1 MRILLPLLAA
11 VLLLGACGT
20 PDGDGNAAAASG
32 AADGNSSGAAGG
44 IAQTENDLRI
54 DVDRGNGTPPES
66 WTLVCAGVA
75 EGTHPEAQAACDH
88 LAGTTAP
95 FAPLPDDVM
104 CTEQYGGPQTAHI
117 TGRWRAEAVDLQ
129 LSRVDGCRIAQWD
142 ALGPLLPT
150 T

>member
-1 MRILLPLLAA
+1 M
-11 VLLLGACGT
+11 
-20 PDGDGNAAAASG
+20 
-32 AADGNSSGAAGG
+32 
-44 IAQTENDLRI
+44 
-54 DVDRGNGTPPES
+54 
-66 WTLVCAGVA
+66 A

-129 LSRVDGCRIAQWD
+129 LSRIDGCRIAQWD